1 MFENRREVVPLADSS
16 YLAAFIAKSGAV
28 LNETP

>member
-1 MFENRREVVPLADSS
+1 MFENRGEEVPLTDSS

-28 LNETP
+28 LNENP